1 MCGIVGIVNL
11 NKDALVNDELLKGMR
26 DTLVHRGPD
35 DKGILIRG
43 NVGLGHRRLSIIDL
57 SPRGRQPFQNEDG
70 NIFLVMNGEVYNY
83 IEIKKTLVKRGH
95 KFYSDSD
102 GEVILH
108 GYEEFGMDIL
118 KQLRGMF
125 AFGIYDRNE
134 EKLFL
139 ARDRLGE
146 KPLYYLFKNNCFY
159 FASELKALM
168 FLPDFNYSID
178 PSAIAHYLAIPYIPA
193 PYTIFKNAKKLKLA
207 HYLILDKHGNIE
219 EYPYW
224 FVNFKNKTKY
234 NSVQEAAEH
243 LRELLEET
251 VRLEMR
257 SDVPVAAMLSGGL
270 DSSTIV
276 SMMVKNTPLPINTF
290 SIGYETEQIKDPEFY
305 RANIISKK
313 FCTNHTQI
321 VFSDKDIS
329 YFTTLLKYLDE
340 PFNVFPAIYSYVLL
354 KEIRKR
360 EIKVV
365 LSGNGADEIFL
376 GYSGYNQAM
385 RKYKQINFYHNAAKV
400 IPDFFLNAL
409 SIASKG
415 IGLRAGSV
423 FERLKALGKMDKMQI
438 LANQY
443 DTSLLRQNLLS
454 TEYND
459 PIYKSSNLYLSAL
472 KQIEFDDFLDGKSY
486 IDYMIYGHHGTA
498 VISDVIGMA
507 NSVEIRSPF
516 MDHKIVEF
524 AACLPYTFK
533 VKDYVDTNNK
543 YVLKKMMETILPK
556 EILYGKKMGFGYN
569 IDYYTWMRGPWRRSC
584 ENILLHDCLRDCGI
598 FNMEFIEKM
607 WRKFLNNQESELDR
621 FLLWGLI
628 AFDLWYCVHISGL
641 NCDGVFDAFTLSL
654 GV

>member
-1 MCGIVGIVNL
+1 M
-11 NKDALVNDELLKGMR
+11 
-26 DTLVHRGPD
+26 TL
-35 DKGILIRG
+35 
-43 NVGLGHRRLSIIDL
+43 
-57 SPRGRQPFQNEDG
+57 
-70 NIFLVMNGEVYNY
+70 
-83 IEIKKTLVKRGH
+83 
-95 KFYSDSD
+95 
-102 GEVILH
+102 
-108 GYEEFGMDIL
+108 
-118 KQLRGMF
+118 
-125 AFGIYDRNE
+125 DRNG
-134 EKLFL
+134 K
-139 ARDRLGE
+139 
-146 KPLYYLFKNNCFY
+146 
-159 FASELKALM
+159 
-168 FLPDFNYSID
+168 
-178 PSAIAHYLAIPYIPA
+178 
-193 PYTIFKNAKKLKLA
+193 
-207 HYLILDKHGNIE
+207 IE
-219 EYPYW
+219 EQPYW

-376 GYSGYNQAM
+376 GYSGYNQAL
-385 RKYKQINFYHNAAKV
+385 RRYRRINFYQQCARA
-400 IPDFFLNAL
+400 IPDCLLRRLSNACMRL
-409 SIASKG
+409 
-415 IGLRAGSV
+415 GLRVGSDV
-423 FERLKALGKMDKMQI
+423 QRLRALREMDRRQI
-438 LANQY
+438 LANEY
-443 DTSLLRQNLLS
+443 GASTVRENLLS
-454 TEYND
+454 PEYRDMNYS
-459 PIYKSSNLYLSAL
+459 PSTLYLEAL
-472 KQIEFDDFLDGKSY
+472 DHVEFDEFLDGKSY

-498 VISDVIGMA
+498 LLSDIVGMA

-524 AACLPYTFK
+524 AASLPYTLK
-533 VKDYVDTNNK
+533 VKDSVDTNNK
-543 YVLKKMMETILPK
+543 YIVKKMMETVLPR

-569 IDYYTWMRGPWRRSC
+569 IDYYRWMRGPWRRSC
-584 ENILLHDCLRDCGI
+584 EAILLDGFLSRSGV
-598 FNMEFIEKM
+598 FNMEYIEIL
-607 WRKFLNNQESELDR
+607 WRRFLSHEAGEMDR

-628 AFDLWYCVHISGL
+628 TFSLWYRVHIGGL
-641 NCDGVFDAFTLSL
+641 NCDELSGL
-654 GV
+654 FPVSHKEDLQ